1 MFSLFLGPSAIYNA
15 FCSGASE
22 TGITRYTAPAAP
34 SCKAEVKGR
43 LSPPPLGASPMCA
56 SCTVGLQA
64 VCRDGTLT
72 IFASCCTPVTPGC
85 FPTDVAHHTSG
96 MWRWQGE
103 SSCWGCGGEQLAAA
117 SALQPGGMLAGDVGD
132 GKEEMPPRKS
142 WATMFTFLQ
151 AHLPLVISISAKG
164 FDSCRQMPG
173 RFNPA
178 GLGAV
183 RQGIATPT
191 FNHLSKCQVSLAGSG

>member
-1 MFSLFLGPSAIYNA
+1 MFSCFPGPSAIYNA

-34 SCKAEVKGR
+34 SCKAEVQGR
-43 LSPPPLGASPMCA
+43 LSPPLLGASPMCV

-72 IFASCCTPVTPGC
+72 IFAPCCAPVTPGC

-96 MWRWQGE
+96 MSSWQGG
-103 SSCWGCGGEQLAAA
+103 SNSWGCGGEQPAAA
-117 SALQPGGMLAGDVGD
+117 SGLLPGGRLAGDVGS
-132 GKEEMPPRKS
+132 GRGEMPPRRS
-142 WATMFTFLQ
+142 WATTLTFLQ
-151 AHLPLVISISAKG
+151 AHLPLFVCMAAQG
-164 FDSCRQMPG
+164 FDACRQMPG

-183 RQGIATPT
+183 RQGIATLA
-191 FNHLSKCQVSLAGSG
+191 FNH

>member
-1 MFSLFLGPSAIYNA
+1 MFSLFPGPSAIYNA

-72 IFASCCTPVTPGC
+72 IFAFCCTPVTPGC

-132 GKEEMPPRKS
+132 GKKRCHQERVGPPCSPSSKPICPWS
-142 WATMFTFLQ
+142 SAS
-151 AHLPLVISISAKG
+151 LPKALIHV
-164 FDSCRQMPG
+164 D
-173 RFNPA
+173 
-178 GLGAV
+178 
-183 RQGIATPT
+183 
-191 FNHLSKCQVSLAGSG
+191 KCQGGLIQLAWVLLGRELPPQPLIT